1 MKIFNKS
8 FYRTLAKLQQSF
20 LVENRQN
27 KKMLDIYIKYAEG
40 NASDEELDSANEQLK
55 QILKNLGLGLLI
67 ILPFSPITLP
77 YIFSKAKEL
86 EIDLIPNWYKSLSNE
101 DDRLEQVSLKFFIDT
116 IYVNIYLQRLNIFGE
131 QYENCSN
138 RRQRQDWFS

>member
-1 MKIFNKS
+1 MCRPS
-8 FYRTLAKLQQSF
+8 KLQKSF
-20 LVENRQN
+20 LVENREN

-40 NASDEELDSANEQLK
+40 SASMEELDFANEQLK
-55 QILKNLGLGLLI
+55 KILKNLGLGVLI

-101 DDRLEQVSLKFFIDT
+101 DDRLE
-116 IYVNIYLQRLNIFGE
+116 
-131 QYENCSN
+131 
-138 RRQRQDWFS
+138 

>member
-1 MKIFNKS
+1 MKIFTKS
-8 FYRTLAKLQQSF
+8 FYQTLEKLQQSF
-20 LVENRQN
+20 LIENKQN

-40 NASDEELDSANEQLK
+40 NASNEELNSANEQLK
-55 QILKNLGLGLLI
+55 QILKNLGLGILI

-101 DDRLEQVSLKFFIDT
+101 DDRLE
-116 IYVNIYLQRLNIFGE
+116 
-131 QYENCSN
+131 
-138 RRQRQDWFS
+138 

>member
-1 MKIFNKS
+1 MKIFTKS
-8 FYRTLAKLQQSF
+8 FYRTLEKLQQSF
-20 LVENRQN
+20 LIENEQN

-40 NASDEELDSANEQLK
+40 QASNEELNSANEQLK
-55 QILKNLGLGLLI
+55 QILKNLGLGILI

-101 DDRLEQVSLKFFIDT
+101 DDRLE
-116 IYVNIYLQRLNIFGE
+116 
-131 QYENCSN
+131 
-138 RRQRQDWFS
+138 